1 MIPRKL
7 GTYLLLGV
15 ALVCALFGAR
25 CTAETPRQTDVSD
38 ELLTLRGPWQF
49 HLGDDLK
56 WAQLGTR
63 DTVGID
69 GWEQIDPNATW
80 GAQGHPSYTGFAWYR
95 RHIHLAPA
103 VGAAPDLALLMQ
115 HVDDAYEVY
124 WNGRLVGRCG
134 SLPPQPVYLYRDP
147 SHTFGLGPERDSVLA
162 LRVWKAPLISND
174 SSRLGGLNFA
184 PVIGSQGDIAARK
197 AELDYAWMRARQ
209 YRFGMFSLYGLVML
223 LSLLAWVRDRS
234 QRVPLWMAVFSGA
247 NLAGFFLVNMRLPFT
262 YSFEVGWEQPV
273 LALGNIGLWFLL
285 LYLLKLDDNPRLVR
299 FTRLLAIIAL
309 AAGSLDGML
318 LLFDWSNP
326 LLTSRLQAADALLT
340 VIWTVPNFYPLLL
353 VVLALRRRLD
363 ASRWLV
369 AIAALL
375 DQMILVMGEV
385 IQQGS
390 RYTQWTLGERIL
402 GNPIFTIN
410 GNNFTARLI
419 ADTLLF
425 LALIYAV
432 YRYTRDAALRQ
443 NTIEQE
449 LRSVRELQQV
459 LIPEALPS
467 LTGFAVTSI
476 YRPAREVGGDFFQ
489 ILPLGDEYAGS
500 TLILIGDV
508 SGKGLKAAM
517 TVSLIVGTIRTLAE
531 TISSPAE
538 MLAGLNRRL
547 EGRLQGGFA
556 TCIAL
561 RMDASGNCLLAC
573 AGHPAPY
580 LNGKEVVQP
589 GALPLGLNATASYE
603 ETSLRL
609 NVGDHFVLYTDG
621 LLEARKASGEIFSF
635 ERLATLLAASP
646 DAAQAAEA
654 AVNFGQDD
662 DITVLTLTRLA
673 VGEESS
679 TQLTA
684 PMLSASPA

>member
-7 GTYLLLGV
+7 GTYLLMGV
-15 ALVCALFGAR
+15 ALMCALFGAC

-38 ELLTLRGPWQF
+38 ELVTLQGPWQF

-56 WAQLGTR
+56 WAQPGTR
-63 DTVGID
+63 DMVGID

-103 VGAAPDLALLMQ
+103 EGTSSGVALLMQ

-124 WNGRLVGRCG
+124 WNGTLVGRCG
-134 SLPPQPVYLYRDP
+134 SLPPHPVYLYRDP
-147 SHTFGLGPERDSVLA
+147 AHTFGLGSKHDGVLA

-184 PVIGSQGDIAARK
+184 PVIGSDGDIAARK
-197 AELDYAWMRARQ
+197 AELDYAWIRARQ
-209 YRFGMFSLYGLVML
+209 YRFGMLSLYGLVAL
-223 LSLLAWVRDRS
+223 LSLLAWLRDRS

-247 NLAGFFLVNMRLPFT
+247 NVVLFFLVNMRLPFSF
-262 YSFEVGWEQPV
+262 SFEVGWEQPL
-273 LALGNIGLWFLL
+273 LALENIGLWFLL
-285 LYLLKLDDNPRLVR
+285 LYLLKLDDNPRLIR
-299 FTRLLAIIAL
+299 LTRLLTIIVL
-309 AAGSLDGML
+309 AAGTLDGML
-318 LLFDWSNP
+318 MLFDWSSP
-326 LLTSRLQAADALLT
+326 LLTSRLQITDGVLT
-340 VIWTVPNFYPLLL
+340 AFMTVPNFYPLLL

-385 IQQGS
+385 FQQGS
-390 RYTQWTLGERIL
+390 RYTQWTLGQRIL
-402 GNPIFTIN
+402 QNPILTIN
-410 GNNFTARLI
+410 GNAFTSRLI

-432 YRYTRDAALRQ
+432 YRYTQEAARRQ
-443 NTIEQE
+443 NTMEQE

-489 ILPLGDEYAGS
+489 ILPLDGEYAGS

-531 TISSPAE
+531 TISSPVE

-547 EGRLQGGFA
+547 EGRLHGGFA

-561 RMDASGNCLLAC
+561 RLDANGNCLLSS

-580 LNGKEVVQP
+580 LNGKEIVLP

-609 NVGDHFVLYTDG
+609 NVGDHFALYTDG

-646 DAAQAAEA
+646 DAAKAAEA
-654 AVNFGQDD
+654 AINFGQDD

-679 TQLTA
+679 TRLTA